1 MSIHTILSQEIVSDK
16 TNRLYVRSKKYPN
29 GGLIM
34 GIEVDKFLKHFATR
48 IVEEVGKCIPDE
60 KYHEYAHMECPK
72 CKSYGNSDSKYCQ
85 YDRSKLIVVTSRYT
99 NEDDENYNLALSD
112 ICTKLQKMK
121 EI

>member
-34 GIEVDKFLKHFATR
+34 GIEVDKFLKHLATR
-48 IVEEVGKCIPDE
+48 IVEEVGSELIGELE
-60 KYHEYAHMECPK
+60 KHHE
-72 CKSYGNSDSKYCQ
+72 KSMCTGCG
-85 YDRSKLIVVTSRYT
+85 
-99 NEDDENYNLALSD
+99 EDLACD
-112 ICTKLQKMK
+112 YEEVYEIMRTKLQKMK